1 MINRACARRAFDVTL
16 FLLLVLTSSF
26 GQVLFKTRQERAR
39 ENSNASERTGTPALP
54 GVAQK
59 TRRTIGAFFDK
70 LRAGA
75 PVTIAYMGGPI
86 TAGAGASA
94 PEKTSFRALVTEWLR
109 KHYPK
114 SEITELNAA
123 INNTGVSGGSLYGAL
138 RARRDV
144 IAYKPDLIFVEFA
157 VNDTNENEIPVK
169 KAIEGLLRQ
178 LLVVR
183 SEEG

>member
-1 MINRACARRAFDVTL
+1 MINQARARRAIDVTL

-26 GQVLFKTRQERAR
+26 GQVLFKTRQERLR
-39 ENSNASERTGTPALP
+39 VNSDASEQAGTPALP
-54 GVAQK
+54 EVSSIAAQEGAPAVPGDGRQARRNIGV
-59 TRRTIGAFFDK
+59 FFDK

-86 TAGAGASA
+86 TAGAGASS

-123 INNTGVSGGSLYGAL
+123 INKTGVSGG
-138 RARRDV
+138 
-144 IAYKPDLIFVEFA
+144 PDR
-157 VNDTNENEIPVK
+157 K
-169 KAIEGLLRQ
+169 S
-178 LLVVR
+178 VV
-183 SEEG
+183 